1 MKRLAIPALLLLT
14 TSGCASIVNGTN
26 QPLSVETRMKGAGLA
41 GANCKLLNDK
51 GTWFVTTPGSVTVH
65 RSYEDLKVECE
76 KEGIDPGI
84 SSVKSSTKGMAFGN
98 ILFGG
103 VIGAGVDMANGSAYD
118 YPPLIQ
124 VEMGQT
130 TVIAPLPLHRPTLH
144 RLTVHR
150 QQPLRRPLPRRAAK
164 CNSISTARRD
174 ADDAP
179 RLAVSVNTLEVS
191 ALIYFFHH
199 DASKTASLPNT

>member
-1 MKRLAIPALLLLT
+1 MKHLAIPALLLLT

-26 QPLSVETRMKGAGLA
+26 QPLSVETRMKGTGLA

-130 TVIAPLPLHRPTLH
+130 TVIAPPP
-144 RLTVHR
+144 
-150 QQPLRRPLPRRAAK
+150 AASQT
-164 CNSISTARRD
+164 NAPQ
-174 ADDAP
+174 ADSPQA
-179 RLAVSVNTLEVS
+179 ATTQAAATQTSSQVQ
-191 ALIYFFHH
+191 
-199 DASKTASLPNT
+199 